1 MQKNNISI
9 TDALELDSISRLRI
23 LSKYIAR
30 FAILL
35 SMAIFAPMLGTQA
48 LTGTIVNATLFISTV
63 LLGFGGAVLI
73 GVIPSS
79 VSVLTGLLPGAIAPM
94 VPFIIFSNIILISF
108 FIVFKKKSYWKG
120 VAIASFV
127 KFGFLYV
134 ISSFVV
140 QSFVSEKV
148 ASNIAL
154 MMSWPQLFTAISGGI
169 LAYFVL
175 GTIKRFE
182 K

>member
-9 TDALELDSISRLRI
+9 ADVLELDSISKLRI
-23 LSKYIAR
+23 SSKSIAR
-30 FAILL
+30 FAVLL
-35 SMAIFAPMLGTQA
+35 SVAIFAPMLGVQA
-48 LTGTIVNATLFISTV
+48 LTGTIVNATLFIAAS
-63 LLGFGGAVLI
+63 LLGVSGAILI

-79 VSVLTGLLPGAIAPM
+79 VSTLTGLLPGAIAPM
-94 VPFIIFSNIILISF
+94 VPFIIFSNVILVSLF
-108 FIVFKKKSYWKG
+108 TVLKKKSYWKG
-120 VAIASFV
+120 VAVASFA

-134 ISSFVV
+134 VSSFVI

-148 ASNIAL
+148 AANIAL

>member
-9 TDALELDSISRLRI
+9 TDALELDSISKLRI
-23 LSKYIAR
+23 SSKSIAR
-30 FAILL
+30 FAVLL
-35 SMAIFAPMLGTQA
+35 SVAIFAPMLGVQA
-48 LTGTIVNATLFISTV
+48 LTGTIVNATLFIAAS
-63 LLGFGGAVLI
+63 LLGVSGAILI

-79 VSVLTGLLPGAIAPM
+79 VSALTGLLPGAIAPM
-94 VPFIIFSNIILISF
+94 VPFIIFSNVILVLLF
-108 FIVFKKKSYWKG
+108 AVLKKKSYWKG
-120 VAIASFV
+120 IAVASFA

-134 ISSFVV
+134 VSSFVI
-140 QSFVSEKV
+140 QSFVFEKM